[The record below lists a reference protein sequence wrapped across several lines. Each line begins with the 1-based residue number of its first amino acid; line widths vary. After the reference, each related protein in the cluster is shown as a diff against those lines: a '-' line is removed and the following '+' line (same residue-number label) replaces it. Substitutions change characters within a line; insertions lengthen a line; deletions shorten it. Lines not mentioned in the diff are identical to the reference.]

1 MTKTIKLACIKRTGG
16 ICQCD
21 RCAPKR
27 LTFIIRGNQE
37 DPEGNPIGYHRTTQ
51 GSYWNEGS
59 RRYYAWKEYVV
70 AAFERGT
77 RRTPKEG
84 KPLALKKGEKAQVAI
99 KVYWK
104 NGAHAD
110 LENIVKGVLDSLFE
124 NDKCVNGIKATCE
137 PAEDGKGRVEV
148 EITL

>member
-1 MTKTIKLACIKRTGG
+1 MKT
-16 ICQCD
+16 
-21 RCAPKR
+21 
-27 LTFIIRGNQE
+27 LTFTIRGNQE

-77 RRTPKEG
+77 RRTPKAG
-84 KPLALKKGEKAQVAI
+84 KPLALKKGETAQI
-99 KVYWK
+99 SLKVYWK

-110 LENIVKGVLDSLFE
+110 LDNLVKGVLDSLFE
-124 NDKCVNGIKATCE
+124 NDKYVNKINASCE
-137 PAEDGKGRVEV
+137 MAEDKRGRVEI
-148 EITL
+148 EITITL